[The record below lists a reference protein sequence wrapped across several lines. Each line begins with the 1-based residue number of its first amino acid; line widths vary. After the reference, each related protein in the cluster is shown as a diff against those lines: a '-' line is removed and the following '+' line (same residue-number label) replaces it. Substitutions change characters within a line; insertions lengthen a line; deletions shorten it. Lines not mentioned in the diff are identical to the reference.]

1 MTLLSLNIDWILLI
15 EKLALI
21 AIVVFASLGIALYT
35 TFGERKVAAILQDRP
50 GPNRAGP
57 FGLLQ
62 PLADGVKM
70 FTKEDIIPNSA
81 NKWLFILGPGLAMT
95 ASLMT
100 CAVIPWGGTI
110 ELFGRTI
117 SLQIADI
124 NIGILYIF
132 AVVSLGVYG
141 IMIGGWASNNKFSLM
156 AALRGASQAI
166 SYELAMGLSLIAV
179 LMLSGSLSLGDIVKQ
194 QQTGWWNIVYQP
206 LGFLIFFICALA
218 ECNRTPFDLPEAEN
232 ELNFG
237 YHQEYSSMKLGFY
250 LFAEYI
256 NMIMSSAVMASLYF
270 GGYDIPFVND
280 AELQTH
286 LGNWVALFQVGTLL
300 IKIVFFIFLFM
311 WIRWTIPRFRYD
323 QLMNLGWKSM
333 IPLALAN
340 MLVTGALVLLK
351 MNNWHF

>member
-15 EKLALI
+15 EKLVLI

-117 SLQIADI
+117 NLQIADI

-323 QLMNLGWKSM
+323 QLMNLGWKTM
-333 IPLALAN
+333 IPLALVN
-340 MLVTGALVLLK
+340 MLITGALVLLK